1 MGDRHA
7 IQQNLNGLLSKL
19 DDSDPDM
26 RYMSLNDLYGVLGNP
41 NSAYLTHDQIAST
54 KLAEGLLKALDDQH
68 GDVQNQA
75 LKCLGPLVV
84 RLSLDSLRMLLERLS
99 NLTTSQTIDTS
110 VPNTALRVIV
120 TALPRPQPNQPP
132 SSDAVSAYSAISH
145 VLIPR
150 LIGPVPSSSRR
161 RSSITNGMLEK
172 DPSKGFSSDAID
184 VVIQVASCFGTL
196 LKEEELTALE
206 KAVMSIIDNDT
217 AGTVV
222 TKRALAAISAL
233 VVHFSDTQFSTFIT
247 ELVERFNSPQLST
260 VHQRHLIAAVGSLAR
275 TVPVKFGP
283 HLPTLAPFI
292 FLAVGENNVQ
302 PIQMNNMEPVS
313 SVA

>member
-1 MGDRHA
+1 MADRQA
-7 IQQNLNGLLSKL
+7 VQQNINNLLSKL
-19 DDSDPDM
+19 DDADPDM
-26 RYMSLNDLYGVLGNP
+26 RYMSLNDLYGVLSGP
-41 NSAYLTHDQIAST
+41 NTNFLPHDQYLST

-84 RLSLDSLRMLLERLS
+84 RLPLDSLRLLLEKLS

-120 TALPRPQPNQPP
+120 TALPRPQRGQVPE
-132 SSDAVSAYSAISH
+132 SDVNMAYSAVST

-150 LIGPVPSSSRR
+150 LIGPGPSTSQRR
-161 RSSITNGMLEK
+161 GSVTKGMLDK
-172 DPSKGFSSDAID
+172 DPAKGFSSDAID
-184 VVIQVASCFGTL
+184 VVVQVASCFGTL

-233 VVHFSDTQFSTFIT
+233 VLHFSDTQLATFVS
-247 ELVERFNSPQLST
+247 ELVERFKSPQLST
-260 VHQRHLIAAVGSLAR
+260 VHRRHLIATVGSLAR
-275 TVPVKFGP
+275 TVPAKLGP

-292 FLAVGENNVQ
+292 FSAVGEEGLEELI
-302 PIQMNNMEPVS
+302 PRARRS
-313 SVA
+313 

>member
-1 MGDRHA
+1 MADRQQV
-7 IQQNLNGLLSKL
+7 QQNLNGLLSKL
-19 DDSDPDM
+19 DDPDPDM
-26 RYMSLNDLYGVLGNP
+26 RYMSLNDLYGILTSPG
-41 NSAYLTHDQIAST
+41 SSYLPHDQFSSA

-84 RLSLDSLRMLLERLS
+84 RLPSETLTSLLEKLS
-99 NLTTSQTIDTS
+99 NLTSSQTIDTS

-120 TALPRPQPNQPP
+120 TALPRPQPAQPP
-132 SSDAVSAYSAISH
+132 SQEATAAYSAVSR

-150 LIGPVPSSSRR
+150 LIGPSPSSQR
-161 RSSITNGMLEK
+161 RSSATKGMLEK

-196 LKEEELTALE
+196 LKEDELTALE

-233 VVHFSDTQFSTFIT
+233 VLHFSDSQLGSFVA
-247 ELVERFNSPQLST
+247 ELVGRFNSPQLST
-260 VHQRHLIAAVGSLAR
+260 VHQRHLIAVVGSVAR
-275 TVPVKFGP
+275 TVPAKFGP
-283 HLPTLAPFI
+283 HLPTLVPFI
-292 FLAVGENNVQ
+292 FSAVGEDDLEL
-302 PIQMNNMEPVS
+302 IQTDS
-313 SVA
+313 SYSIPAVA